1 MASFTKVEFS
11 KNYLTKVIYDRAIHK
26 VYDCNGVIFGGAVRD
41 RVISNH
47 YTEVYNA
54 QCKDVYDYRKFWN
67 KQIHPETVHRTM
79 IPKDLDI
86 CVESEA
92 TAKKLAH
99 EIKTLVTNDFGVSN
113 VKAVY
118 KYSQTP
124 EKYFNFPIAS
134 LTKLTFEVTVGAIP
148 YISSGVVIDLSFD
161 IVVPHNRN
169 IQPPFRKLD
178 MLCNAFV
185 MSKHGGITLSR
196 HTGTAMDKMSLIER
210 KKIEVKIL
218 SDIIEFKTDF
228 CLDYGKYTR
237 ERVNYFR
244 VIKYNTDV
252 FARVENMALKEKP
265 WVIRNLPF
273 DMEVESTGCSDTC
286 CVCLASFKKMS
297 GKSAVF
303 IKGSDNKSKV
313 RGGYMHNACLFKYMR
328 NQLDEEK
335 SEVTNLLYI
344 NTPLEEFR
352 NRSFCFKCPMRN
364 EIDFVEGIV
373 AVKEVSGV

>member
-1 MASFTKVEFS
+1 
-11 KNYLTKVIYDRAIHK
+11 
-26 VYDCNGVIFGGAVRD
+26 
-41 RVISNH
+41 
-47 YTEVYNA
+47 
-54 QCKDVYDYRKFWN
+54 
-67 KQIHPETVHRTM
+67 
-79 IPKDLDI
+79 
-86 CVESEA
+86 
-92 TAKKLAH
+92 
-99 EIKTLVTNDFGVSN
+99 
-113 VKAVY
+113 
-118 KYSQTP
+118 
-124 EKYFNFPIAS
+124 
-134 LTKLTFEVTVGAIP
+134 
-148 YISSGVVIDLSFD
+148 
-161 IVVPHNRN
+161 
-169 IQPPFRKLD
+169 
-178 MLCNAFV
+178 

-273 DMEVESTGCSDTC
+273 DMEIESTGCSDTC